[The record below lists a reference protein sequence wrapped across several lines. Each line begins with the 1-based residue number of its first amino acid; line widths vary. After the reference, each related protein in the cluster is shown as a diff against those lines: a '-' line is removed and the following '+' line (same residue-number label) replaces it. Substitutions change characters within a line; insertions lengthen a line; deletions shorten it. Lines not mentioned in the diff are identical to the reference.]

1 MKGLYLLA
9 TTAILLGWG
18 SGSVRAAD
26 PQPYEFAGLKLGMTL
41 NDFRKQAPQVPGGQ
55 TVCTGERLPVEAEL
69 PSVFALPPELAAAG
83 AKRCTYVGLQGDG
96 KLRPLEINIRGVPAE
111 TWMLFFAPT
120 RGDAPRLV
128 QINTWIPTSAYGGV
142 VAVFRQAYGAPT
154 DQQATATVWN
164 NGASQIIAS
173 YEKPSDELTPIYF
186 IHQSLQDSL
195 AKKLG
200 TDQPAKAPEKKKKK

>member
-1 MKGLYLLA
+1 MKGLFLLA
-9 TTAILLGWG
+9 TTAVLLGWG
-18 SGSVRAAD
+18 SGSAPAAA

-41 NDFRKQAPQVPGGQ
+41 DEFRRQTPAVPGGQ

-69 PSVFALPPELAAAG
+69 PTVFALPPELAAAG

-128 QINTWIPTSAYGGV
+128 QINIWIPTSAYGGI
-142 VAVFRQAYGAPT
+142 VAAFRSAYGDPAN
-154 DQQATATVWN
+154 QHATATVWS
-164 NGASQIIAS
+164 NGVSEIVAS
-173 YEKPSDELTPIYF
+173 YDKPEEALAPIYF
-186 IHQSLQDSL
+186 IHKALQDSL

-200 TDQPAKAPEKKKKK
+200 TDQPAKAPEKKKK